1 MANINER
8 VKDEW
13 KDSTTARERIKE
25 VLLETTE
32 YAGVAAIAE
41 QALTS
46 EPTTRRYLTEL
57 VEEGFGTTEQNGRT
71 TTYKRN
77 EGRVVDERIEELR
90 ATHSQEELIEGI
102 QEMTTQLEEYRD
114 TYGVENPEAL
124 VMDLEA
130 NGGWGDVGRWRGTR
144 RNLALAKA
152 ALQVDEAHRLVE
164 A

>member
-32 YAGVAAIAE
+32 YASVAAIAE

-57 VEEGFGTTEQNGRT
+57 VEEGFGITAQNGRT